1 MPNIIRPV
9 EFQPIDNGEV
19 NAFNLPEIYD
29 YSHFQSHRQS
39 HQLTAT
45 KSHCVSSFHK
55 TYKIKHDENTVLLV
69 VGHKGSTGF
78 SIENEQDEI
87 RVEQGDVWL
96 FTPQGHNLIRH
107 QAAGK
112 SSSMFVMA
120 LKLDLEVNFYAELA
134 QELSSSLKLRVDGN
148 YFNKIDKEFSPSLAL
163 QTAML
168 EPSQNMG
175 QRLRNEGRAL
185 EIFGQVLDQL
195 IGSENGNVN
204 CEDEIFRQVQARLL
218 ADLMNP
224 PSLNKLAREVGINHV
239 KLNKMF
245 SHQTGMTI
253 FQYYR
258 QVRMQRAAEALR
270 STNHSITN
278 IAFEH
283 GFNSSSHFSNA
294 FAKMYNL
301 SPKQYRFLL

>member
-9 EFQPIDNGEV
+9 EFQPTENGEV

-45 KSHCVSSFHK
+45 KSHCVSSFDK
-55 TYKIKHDENTVLLV
+55 TYKIKHAENTVLLV
-69 VGHKGSTGF
+69 VGLKGRTGF
-78 SIENEQDEI
+78 SIENKHDQI
-87 RVEQGDVWL
+87 YVEQGDVWL
-96 FTPQGHNLIRH
+96 FTPQGQNLVRH

-120 LKLDLEVNFYAELA
+120 LQLDLKVKFYAELA
-134 QELSSSLKLRVDGN
+134 QELSAGLKLRANGN

-175 QRLRNEGRAL
+175 QRLKNEGRVL

-204 CEDEIFRQVQARLL
+204 REDKIFKQVQVRLL
-218 ADLMNP
+218 DDLMNP
-224 PSLNKLAREVGINHV
+224 PSLNKLAQEVGINHV

-258 QVRMQRAAEALR
+258 HVRMQRAAEALR
-270 STNHSITN
+270 ATDHSITS

>member
-1 MPNIIRPV
+1 MPNIIRPA
-9 EFQPIDNGEV
+9 EFQPTENGEI

-29 YSHFQSHRQS
+29 YSHFQTHRQS

-45 KSHCVSSFHK
+45 KSHCVSSFDK

-69 VGHKGSTGF
+69 VGHKGTTGF
-78 SIENEQDEI
+78 SIENEQAKI
-87 RVEQGDVWL
+87 YVEQGDVWL
-96 FTPQGHNLIRH
+96 FTPQEQNLIRH

-120 LKLDLEVNFYAELA
+120 LQLDLKVKFYAELA
-134 QELSSSLKLRVDGN
+134 QELSSSLKLRPDGN

-163 QTAML
+163 QAAML

-175 QRLRNEGRAL
+175 QRLENEGRAL
-185 EIFGQVLDQL
+185 EIFGQILDQL
-195 IGSENGNVN
+195 IGSKDGNAN
-204 CEDEIFRQVQARLL
+204 REDKIFRQVEARLL
-218 ADLMNP
+218 DDLINP
-224 PSLNKLAREVGINHV
+224 PSLDNLAQEVGINHV

-258 QVRMQRAAEALR
+258 HVRMQRAAEALR
-270 STNHSITN
+270 STSHSITH